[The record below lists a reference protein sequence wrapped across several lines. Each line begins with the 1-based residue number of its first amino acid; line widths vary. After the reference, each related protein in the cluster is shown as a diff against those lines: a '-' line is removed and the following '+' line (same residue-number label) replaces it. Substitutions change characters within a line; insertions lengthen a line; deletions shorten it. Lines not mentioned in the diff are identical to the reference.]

1 MRQLYIDGKP
11 AVIKSGSSFKFYRE
25 NIYFTE
31 AEDYT
36 LDVTLPLQGCPENLD
51 IFTAIHRP
59 EMSLVH
65 LIGKKYPF
73 HFISPPLDI
82 SGSAIVTEVNEKEV
96 KVQLLAGATGLDL
109 ETIGK
114 DIYIDE
120 LDLGKAFDVTHPGLS
135 VYDGPIHSGFYG
147 AQVPDIKAVYE
158 SNPNKCVFFPVYSE
172 GSDIIVNKHR
182 AGYGERNGF
191 SFTCGTD
198 YEEFSAQP
206 YLLLIIERVLN
217 AIGYELDPNNAIAK
231 SWQRNIFI
239 ANGRNEF
246 KYANI
251 LPHWTVSEF
260 LKEISLFC
268 GVNFTVDGNVVSAI
282 RRSDYYTDEGE
293 YVPIENVIDEFTVDI
308 EDEAEGS
315 KDTTTGNVGYD
326 FENIDPM
333 LLLPEDV
340 WQKAVVVGPFPDYS
354 SMEEYA
360 NTLDRSKSL
369 WLFTV
374 SSNHKVYAFVE
385 EESGFHLS
393 EVDMI
398 GSIIRN
404 DRYRKIDVSLRIIPA
419 QTTYQL
425 VGYNYTRE
433 DGRRGSV
440 DNAFYVP
447 MLTTPQAI
455 DKRPDYFSVND
466 AINHRTESSPEPSR
480 PDRLE
485 VALYDGKIKFLGYY
499 TDPTGASIDVIIPFS
514 LGIPYARGYDSS
526 GSLNAHYNSF
536 HNDKGSEKSLML
548 KEGTPMFNILSSGE
562 GIDTRV
568 KHCFQFMDDIGPNP
582 KDIFIVRGRKY
593 ACQKIEYTCEDEGVS
608 PIKRGYFY
616 EINN

>member
-82 SGSAIVTEVNEKEV
+82 SGSAIVTEINEKEV

-120 LDLGKAFDVTHPGLS
+120 LDLGKAFDITHPGIS
-135 VYDGPIHSGFYG
+135 VYDGAIRTGFYG
-147 AQVPDIKAVYE
+147 AQVGSIKAIYE

-172 GSDIIVNKHR
+172 ESEIIVNKHD
-182 AGYGERNGF
+182 ASFHQRNGF
-191 SFTCGTD
+191 LYSMAQTFD
-198 YEEFSAQP
+198 KFSAQP

-217 AIGYELDPNNAIAK
+217 AIGYELNPDNAIAQ

-239 ANGRNEF
+239 VNGRNEF

-251 LPHWTVSEF
+251 LPHWTVNEF
-260 LKEISLFC
+260 LKEVSLFC
-268 GVNFTVDGNVVSAI
+268 GVYFTLEGDVVNAI
-282 RRSDYYTDEGE
+282 RKSDYYTNNNE
-293 YVPIENVIDEFTVDI
+293 YVHIEDVIDEFTLDV
-308 EDEAEGS
+308 EDVEEGS
-315 KDTTTGNVGYD
+315 QDTVTGNVAYD
-326 FENIDPM
+326 FDDIDPM
-333 LLLPEDV
+333 LLLPKEV
-340 WQKAVVVGPFPDYS
+340 WERAIVVPFSNNS

-360 NTLDRSKSL
+360 NTLEKSKSL

-374 SSNHKVYAFVE
+374 SNNHKVHAFVE
-385 EESGFHLS
+385 EESGFQLS

-398 GSIIRN
+398 GSIIRS
-404 DRYRKIDVSLRIIPA
+404 DRYREIDISLRIVPA
-419 QTTYQL
+419 QVTYQL
-425 VGYNYTRE
+425 VDYEYTTG
-433 DGRRGSV
+433 DGRRGTV
-440 DNAFYVP
+440 RDAFYVP
-447 MLTTPQAI
+447 MLTTAQAI
-455 DKRPDYFSVND
+455 DKKPEYFSVND
-466 AINHRTESSPEPSR
+466 AINHRTESNPEPSR
-480 PDRLE
+480 PERIE
-485 VALYDGKIKFLGYY
+485 VALYDGAKISFPGHY
-499 TDPTGASIDVIIPFS
+499 TDPTGASIDVIIPS
-514 LGIPYARGYDSS
+514 TLGIPYARGYDSNA
-526 GSLNAHYNSF
+526 SLNAHYNSF
-536 HNDKGSEKSLML
+536 HNDKSSEKSFML
-548 KEGTPMFNILSSGE
+548 KEGSPMYDILSSGKR
-562 GIDTRV
+562 IDTRL
-568 KHCFQFMDDIGPNP
+568 KRSFQFLYNNDLDP
-582 KDIFIVRGRKY
+582 KSVYIIRGRKY

-616 EINN
+616 EIND